1 MGGDRD
7 GLAVVGIEQDPVGEL
22 LDAVREAV
30 ELAVERVLDAGRE
43 AELGDLLRRVAMSG
57 ISRVLEHRLVQ
68 YRRTFRSSVFTSFL
82 SPLLFLTAMGLGL
95 GGYVDRSGTAAL
107 GGLTYLQFL
116 APGLLA
122 ATVMQSAAFE
132 ATFPI
137 IGGLNWQRT
146 FHAMYATPLSPFDIA
161 LGNLAWM
168 AIRLTMIAAVFTAVI
183 VLFGAAHSPL
193 VILGIPVAVLT
204 GMAFAAPISA
214 FSATQRTPN
223 QFNVIFRFGIT
234 PLFLF
239 SGTFFPI
246 ETLPSFLQPVAW
258 LSPLWHGVDLTRG
271 LVLGTFA
278 DRPVQMLIH
287 VVVLSVIV
295 AVSSWATV
303 RTVERRLVRG

>member
-1 MGGDRD
+1 MA
-7 GLAVVGIEQDPVGEL
+7 GLT
-22 LDAVREAV
+22 
-30 ELAVERVLDAGRE
+30 
-43 AELGDLLRRVAMSG
+43 
-57 ISRVLEHRLVQ
+57 RVLEHRAVQ

-82 SPLLFLTAMGLGL
+82 SPILFLTAMGIGL
-95 GGYVDRSGTAAL
+95 GGYVDRSGGAAL

-146 FHAMYATPLSPFDIA
+146 FHAMYATPLSPRDIA

-168 AIRLTMIAAVFTAVI
+168 AIRLAMIASVFTVVI
-183 VLFGAAHSPL
+183 VAFGAAHSPL
-193 VILGIPVAVLT
+193 VVLGIPVAVLT
-204 GMAFAAPISA
+204 GMAFAAPIAA

-223 QFNVIFRFGIT
+223 KFNVIFRFGIT

-246 ETLPSFLQPVAW
+246 ESLPGFLQPIAW

-271 LVLGTFA
+271 LVLGTLGQHPA
-278 DRPVQMLIH
+278 VMLAH
-287 VVVLSVIV
+287 VVVLSAIV
-295 AVSSWATV
+295 VVASWATG
-303 RTVERRLVRG
+303 RMIERRLVRG

>member
-1 MGGDRD
+1 
-7 GLAVVGIEQDPVGEL
+7 V
-22 LDAVREAV
+22 
-30 ELAVERVLDAGRE
+30 AG
-43 AELGDLLRRVAMSG
+43 VTP
-57 ISRVLEHRLVQ
+57 VLEHRVAT
-68 YRRTFRSSVFTSFL
+68 YRRTFRASAFTSFL
-82 SPLLFLTAMGLGL
+82 TPLLFLTAMGLGL
-95 GGYVDRSGTAAL
+95 GGYVDRSGGASL

-146 FHAMYATPLSPFDIA
+146 FHAMYATPLSPRDIA

-168 AIRLTMIAAVFTAVI
+168 AIRLAMISSVFTVVI

-193 VILGIPVAVLT
+193 VVLGIPVAVLT
-204 GMAFAAPISA
+204 GMAFAAPIAA

-223 QFNVIFRFGIT
+223 RFNVIFRFGIT

-246 ETLPSFLQPVAW
+246 TQLPAFLQGVAW

-271 LVLGTFA
+271 LVLGTFV
-278 DRPVQMLIH
+278 DNPPVMIAH
-287 VVVLSVIV
+287 VVILSVIV
-295 AVSSWATV
+295 VVSSWATIV
-303 RTVERRLVRG
+303 LIERRLIRG

>member
-1 MGGDRD
+1 MA
-7 GLAVVGIEQDPVGEL
+7 GLTH
-22 LDAVREAV
+22 
-30 ELAVERVLDAGRE
+30 
-43 AELGDLLRRVAMSG
+43 
-57 ISRVLEHRLVQ
+57 VLEHRAAT
-68 YRRTFRSSVFTSFL
+68 YRRTFRASAFTSFL
-82 SPLLFLTAMGLGL
+82 TPLLFLTAMGLGL
-95 GGYVDRSGTAAL
+95 GGYVDRSGGAAL

-146 FHAMYATPLSPFDIA
+146 FHAMYATPLSPRDIA

-168 AIRLTMIAAVFTAVI
+168 AIRLAMVSSVFTVVI

-193 VILGIPVAVLT
+193 VVLGIPVAVLT
-204 GMAFAAPISA
+204 GMAFAAPIAA
-214 FSATQRTPN
+214 FSATQRNPN
-223 QFNVIFRFGIT
+223 RFNVIFRFGIT

-246 ETLPSFLQPVAW
+246 TQLPAFLQGVAW

-271 LVLGTFA
+271 LVLGTFV
-278 DRPVQMLIH
+278 DNPPVMIAH
-287 VVVLSVIV
+287 VVILSVIV
-295 AVSSWATV
+295 VVSSWATIV
-303 RTVERRLVRG
+303 LIERRLIRG